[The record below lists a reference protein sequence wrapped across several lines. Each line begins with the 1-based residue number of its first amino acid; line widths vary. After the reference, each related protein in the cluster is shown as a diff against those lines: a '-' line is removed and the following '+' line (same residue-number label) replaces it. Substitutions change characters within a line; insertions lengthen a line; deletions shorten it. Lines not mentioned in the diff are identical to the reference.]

1 MSAGGPSPRPSPHSA
16 RWVAALLISG
26 VGLAG
31 VGYSL
36 ATKPTPA
43 PQPVVFVPK
52 QVEPRAGTPG
62 GDAPTPVPAV
72 SVGKPPAAPI
82 STEPE
87 YPPVPKLEAGMTLDI
102 NTASAEQLQ
111 LLPGI
116 GPSRAAA
123 IVEDRVSRGRFRTVE
138 DLARVSGIGP
148 VTVEGVRPYV
158 RIAP

>member
-1 MSAGGPSPRPSPHSA
+1 MSAGEPTPRPSPHGA

-26 VGLAG
+26 VGLVG

-43 PQPVVFVPK
+43 PRPVVFVP
-52 QVEPRAGTPG
+52 QQIEPRAGTP
-62 GDAPTPVPAV
+62 TPDTLA
-72 SVGKPPAAPI
+72 SAPAASADEPI
-82 STEPE
+82 ATPATIEPE

-102 NTASAEQLQ
+102 NTATAEQLQ

-123 IVEDRVSRGRFRTVE
+123 IVEDRTSRGRFRTVE

-148 VTVEGVRPYV
+148 VTVENVRPYV

>member
-1 MSAGGPSPRPSPHSA
+1 MSAGGPSSRPSPHSA

-52 QVEPRAGTPG
+52 QVEPRAGTPMS
-62 GDAPTPVPAV
+62 DTLPAPKVIVTE
-72 SVGKPPAAPI
+72 PAAAP
-82 STEPE
+82 STSEPE

-123 IVEDRVSRGRFRTVE
+123 IVEDRVSKGPFRTVE

-148 VTVEGVRPYV
+148 VIVDGVRPYV